1 MPHRPGHNRFGSS
14 TGSTGGPAGMGSPP
28 PSQNFGSNVV
38 IGGGGNPGDAGGST
52 SRPPQGPV
60 GGPPPPQ
67 SSPPPQ
73 GPVGGPPPP
82 SPTPP
87 PPDDDDDDDKN
98 ILQEAETML
107 DDFATAGKKLGT
119 SISDLMGIGPLFTF
133 GKEIGKS
140 FNATNNFY
148 NNLLT
153 KGLDGMDDRELVTYG
168 NLLGQGIEDSTLQDF
183 ISKNNLNPDEIGKLA
198 DGVKVLKDEITGK
211 DYEGIVSAYKAGQ
224 PQGFKDSV
232 AGLFGLR
239 EPGPTGPVDTP
250 SNTLTRGDAI
260 DKIGKAGMAFLDKTN
275 PRLYDELQPYAT
287 MQGVEKLASRSLQGL
302 TNSPEDRR
310 YAARIMEA
318 RALAADKQS
327 RQDANMAGS
336 SPAFAPPTQPGT
348 PPGTQPPGTQPPP
361 TPPGATPVPAPPSGT
376 TPTPFD
382 YSQFP
387 QFNMSDYA
395 RQGLGATPQFGDFNE
410 TLNRFFRFS

>member
-1 MPHRPGHNRFGSS
+1 MGGGSFQSDSRPQDFGSQTNQQQS
-14 TGSTGGPAGMGSPP
+14 QQQSQQQDDDRLNQILQDIGVQDPP
-28 PSQNFGSNVV
+28 KKERNVV
-38 IGGGGNPGDAGGST
+38 
-52 SRPPQGPV
+52 
-60 GGPPPPQ
+60 
-67 SSPPPQ
+67 
-73 GPVGGPPPP
+73 
-82 SPTPP
+82 
-87 PPDDDDDDDKN
+87 
-98 ILQEAETML
+98 ETM
-107 DDFATAGKKLGT
+107 ATDLVEGGKKLGK
-119 SISDLMGIGPLFTF
+119 SFSDLIGIGPLFTV
-133 GKEIGKS
+133 GKEFAKS

-148 NNLLT
+148 KSLLT

-168 NLLGQGIEDSTLQDF
+168 NLLGQGIEDSTLEDF
-183 ISKNNLNPDEIGKLA
+183 INKNNLDVQERTKLGT
-198 DGVKVLKDEITGK
+198 DLETLKGEITGK

-250 SNTLTRGDAI
+250 SNTLTRGEAI
-260 DKIGKAGMAFLDKTN
+260 DRIGKAGMAYLDQTD
-275 PRLYDELQPYAT
+275 PQLYDELQTYGT
-287 MQGVEKLASRSLQGL
+287 MQGVEKLASRQFVNTGDRVA
-302 TNSPEDRR
+302 DRR
-310 YAARIMEA
+310 YNARIMEA

-327 RQDANMAGS
+327 RQDANMART

-348 PPGTQPPGTQPPP
+348 PPTQPPGTQPPP